1 MLTNFY
7 RWLCMQI
14 QTNINA
20 LQISSVFRRN
30 TDALTSTYEKLASG
44 SRVNSAG
51 DDAAGMQI
59 SNRLNAQ
66 IRGYGVAIRNANDGI
81 SMLQTAEGALQESTN
96 ILQRIR
102 DIAVQSS
109 NATNTVVD
117 RKALNEEVVALKQ
130 ELNRINETTTFGG
143 QRLFEDAP
151 NSRVPGEYDDRLAYL
166 QTWLA
171 EPELRISEYFGIDP
185 KALPMAV
192 TFTPDIA
199 SGALAT
205 VSSGTFDAQGRAT
218 AVTLDISL
226 ADISFNQANGPSG
239 NDAGGGVFADRII
252 AHEMVHAV
260 QFANWNLGT
269 PGAVATWFVEGSAE
283 LIHGADERLAADGK
297 AAVTAVNLSG
307 AWGGSSAE
315 YSAGFLA
322 TRYMHDAIKANG
334 GEGIK
339 EVMQNLATGNSGA
352 PMTLDQAL
360 AAEGTWASE
369 ADFIADF
376 DANKSTFWDTD
387 INLTNDDTGA
397 IGGRD
402 ADQGAV
408 LNSEDIF
415 ANAVSSREYSSFIE
429 DLAEPNLRPGS
440 GSTVFTFQI
449 GANANETLS
458 VRTNSFGTTSLGIK
472 DLSVT
477 SFASSQRAITE
488 VDKALALIDF
498 ERSNFGAAMNRME
511 STVNNLNNQKE
522 NLSASFSRIRDTD
535 FAQSTAD
542 LSRLQIIQQASAS
555 LLSQANQS
563 GRLALSLLS

>member
-1 MLTNFY
+1 
-7 RWLCMQI
+7 MQI

-30 TDALTSTYEKLASG
+30 TDALKDVYETLASG
-44 SRVNSAG
+44 SRINSAG

-66 IRGYGVAIRNANDGI
+66 IRGYAVAIRNANDGI

-109 NATNTVVD
+109 NATNTTVD

-143 QRLFEDAP
+143 QRVFEDAP
-151 NSRVPGEYDDRLAYL
+151 NSRVAGEYNDKLAFL

-171 EPELRISEYFGIDP
+171 EPETRISEFFGIDA
-185 KALPMAV
+185 KSLPMAV

-205 VSSGTFDAQGRAT
+205 VSSGSFDANGRAT
-218 AVTLDISL
+218 SMTLDISL
-226 ADISFNQANGPSG
+226 ADIKFNPSNGPSG
-239 NDAGGGVFADRII
+239 NDTGGGVYADRII

-269 PGAVATWFVEGSAE
+269 PGAVSTWFVEGSAE
-283 LIHGADERLAADGK
+283 LIHGADERLSADGK
-297 AAVTAVNLSG
+297 AAVTAVDLTG
-307 AWGGSSAE
+307 AWGGTSAE

-322 TRYMHDAIKANG
+322 TRYMHDTIKSG
-334 GEGIK
+334 GGDGIK
-339 EVMQNLATGNSGA
+339 EIMQNLASGNGGN
-352 PMTLDQAL
+352 PMTLNEAL
-360 AAEGTWASE
+360 AEEGTWDDE

-376 DANKSTFWDTD
+376 NANKSTFWDTD
-387 INLTNDDTGA
+387 INLGNDDTGA

-402 ADQGAV
+402 ADNGST
-408 LNSEDIF
+408 LNGEDIL
-415 ANAVSSREYSSFIE
+415 ANAISSRDYSTFIE
-429 DLAEPNLRPGS
+429 DLAEPRLRPGS
-440 GSTVFTFQI
+440 GSTVFTFQV
-449 GANANETLS
+449 GSYANETIS
-458 VRTNSFGTTSLGIK
+458 VRTNAFGTTSLGIE
-472 DLSVT
+472 DLGVT
-477 SFASSQRAITE
+477 TFADSQRAITE

-498 ERSNFGAAMNRME
+498 ERSSFGAVMNRME
-511 STVNNLNNQKE
+511 SSINNLNNQKE
-522 NLSASFSRIRDTD
+522 NLTASVSRIRDTD
-535 FAQSTAD
+535 FASATAK
-542 LSRLQIIQQASAS
+542 LSKLQIIQQASAS

-563 GRLALSLLS
+563 GRLALTLLS